1 MNMRVFTFIIRAHS
15 ALSSRLRNVCYRLLG
30 TDLRGYAVIRKIS
43 IPRQWSDIQIGADA
57 ALDDGVTLI
66 CSADPKPLKITIG
79 ARTYIN
85 RFTILDAS
93 DSLVIGEDC
102 MIGPGCYLT
111 DHDHGVVPGETPG
124 DQPLISSP
132 TRVGNRVWLGA
143 HVVILKGVTIGD
155 DAVVAAG
162 AVVTKNVAAGARVAG
177 VPARPLGSPS
187 HP

>member
-1 MNMRVFTFIIRAHS
+1 M
-15 ALSSRLRNVCYRLLG
+15 L
-30 TDLRGYAVIRKIS
+30 RKIS
-43 IPRQWSDIQIGADA
+43 IPRQWSDVQIGADA

-85 RFTILDAS
+85 RYTILDAS
-93 DSLVIGEDC
+93 DSLAVGEDC

-111 DHDHGVVPGETPG
+111 DHDHGVVAGEAPGS
-124 DQPLISSP
+124 QLLISSP
-132 TRVGNRVWLGA
+132 TRIGNRVWLGA

-162 AVVTKNVAAGARVAG
+162 AVVTKDVAAGTRVAG
-177 VPARPLGSPS
+177 VPARPLQSQS
-187 HP
+187 QA

>member
-1 MNMRVFTFIIRAHS
+1 V
-15 ALSSRLRNVCYRLLG
+15 L
-30 TDLRGYAVIRKIS
+30 RKIS
-43 IPRQWSDIQIGADA
+43 IPRQWSDVQIGADA

-85 RFTILDAS
+85 RNTILDAS
-93 DSLVIGEDC
+93 DSLAIGEDC

-111 DHDHGVVPGETPG
+111 DHDHGVVPGEAPG
-124 DQPLISSP
+124 DQLLISIP
-132 TRVGNRVWLGA
+132 TRIGNRVWLGA

-162 AVVTKNVAAGARVAG
+162 AVVTKDVAAGARVAG
-177 VPARPLGSPS
+177 VPARPLRSQS
-187 HP
+187 QA